1 MPDKSGLDVGKGCFV
16 ELVLV
21 GLCVPDKYGLD
32 FGKGCFFHFVLFGLC
47 LFAELRAR
55 QAKQDNKQKL
65 DSWR

>member
-1 MPDKSGLDVGKGCFV
+1 MPDKSGLDV
-16 ELVLV
+16 
-21 GLCVPDKYGLD
+21 
-32 FGKGCFFHFVLFGLC
+32 GKGCFFHFVLFGLC